1 MTREEAIANHRK
13 MWRWIAD
20 QTERRQRV
28 VDKSNYF
35 IAMGIPGKDWPS
47 ANCYCCEYD
56 RDNGKYDCALCP
68 IEWPTGSCCQGEGGL
83 YHQWLY
89 AYGNWRESAALARR
103 IAELPERDE
112 VIEK

>member
-20 QTERRQRV
+20 ETERRQCV

-35 IAMGIPGKDWPS
+35 NAMGIPGKDRPL
-47 ANCYCCEYD
+47 AQCYCCEYAN
-56 RDNGKYDCALCP
+56 DNSEGNYDCALCP
-68 IEWPTGSCCQGEGGL
+68 IEWPTGSCGQGGL
-83 YHQWLY
+83 YHQWFY

-103 IAELPERDE
+103 IAELPEKE
-112 VIEK
+112 VEE